1 MYTHALSTTTAH
13 TLSRSAVH
21 ACHLKNVQQHKA
33 VQEFQVAATGKR
45 FTVAANHLK
54 SKGSACTGDADAND
68 GQGNCSGTR
77 TQHMQQL
84 TTYLNGLG
92 RANVLALGASHYM

>member
-1 MYTHALSTTTAH
+1 VRTVHVLTRTLVLPLFMPLLLH
-13 TLSRSAVH
+13 TLH
-21 ACHLKNVQQHKA
+21 TMHYYQ
-33 VQEFQVAATGKR
+33 QEFQVVATGKR

-54 SKGSACTGDADAND
+54 SKGSACTGDATAND

-84 TTYLNGLG
+84 TAFLNGLG
-92 RANVLALGASHYM
+92 RANVLALGALVTH

>member
-1 MYTHALSTTTAH
+1 
-13 TLSRSAVH
+13 
-21 ACHLKNVQQHKA
+21 
-33 VQEFQVAATGKR
+33 VAATGSR

-84 TTYLNGLG
+84 TAFLNGLG
-92 RANVLALGASHYM
+92 RANMLALGASHLLICRCCHFQPSSSSAVQQA

>member
-1 MYTHALSTTTAH
+1 
-13 TLSRSAVH
+13 V
-21 ACHLKNVQQHKA
+21 V
-33 VQEFQVAATGKR
+33 ATGKR

-54 SKGSACTGDADAND
+54 SKGSACTGDANAND

-84 TTYLNGLG
+84 TAFLNGLG
-92 RANVLALGASHYM
+92 RANVLALGALVTH